1 MKEPFVSRILKKLA
15 KKAGIAVNLEP
26 KYEFVGQIDTQS
38 GKKRYFRNTNFDLN
52 PLGASEVAKDKDYAN
67 YFLKRMG
74 YPTISGR
81 TFYSDEWCDVV
92 KSRRNIH
99 AAYRY
104 ARRIGFPVIVKP
116 NSRSQGVG
124 VVKVFTKKE
133 FYRAARFALKKG
145 NVILVQRV
153 VSGKDYRI
161 VVLAR
166 EIISAYERLPLT
178 VVGDGRSTIHK
189 LLARKQREFVRAGRD
204 TVLRPDDFRIA
215 MKLKRMRRSF
225 STVLKKGEWCALLD
239 NANLSTGGDAVD
251 VSRTVHPAWRT
262 WAVKLARDMN
272 LRYIGIDVMA
282 RGTLSDSPD
291 RFVVLEV
298 NAAPGLDNYASL
310 GKTQKR
316 IVESLYLK
324 VLEAMARS

>member
-1 MKEPFVSRILKKLA
+1 MKEPFVSRILAKLA
-15 KKAGIAVNLEP
+15 KKAGVILNLEP
-26 KYEFVGQIDTQS
+26 RYGFVGQIVTQS

-52 PLGASEVAKDKDYAN
+52 PLGASEIAKDKDYAN
-67 YFLKRMG
+67 HFMKRMG
-74 YPTISGR
+74 YPTVSGE
-81 TFYSDEWCDVV
+81 TFYSDEWCDAV
-92 KSRRNIH
+92 KSKRNIH

-124 VVKVFTKKE
+124 VAKVFTKKE
-133 FYRAARFALKKG
+133 FYRAARFAFRKD

-161 VVLAR
+161 VVLDR

-178 VVGDGRSTIHK
+178 VTGDGRSTIRM
-189 LLARKQREFVRAGRD
+189 LLTRKQREFVRAGRD
-204 TVLRPDDFRIA
+204 TILRLDDFRIT
-215 MKLKRMRRSF
+215 MKLGREHRSF
-225 STVLKKGEWCALLD
+225 STVLKKGEACALLD

-282 RGTLSDSPD
+282 QGTLADPPD
-291 RFVVLEV
+291 LFVVLEV

-310 GKTQKR
+310 GRTQKR